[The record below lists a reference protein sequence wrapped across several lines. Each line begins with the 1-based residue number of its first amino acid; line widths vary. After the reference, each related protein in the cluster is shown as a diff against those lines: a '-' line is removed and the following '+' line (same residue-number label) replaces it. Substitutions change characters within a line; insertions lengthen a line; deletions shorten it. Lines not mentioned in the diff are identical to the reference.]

1 MIAVHRHTG
10 VEAGSARIA
19 SHAGTGIAVF
29 GIWIAV
35 ALVSSFAPRYVS
47 GPDPS
52 EIPIGA
58 ILAPTAGM
66 AATGFLAWF
75 IGAVAREKPCG

>member
-52 EIPIGA
+52 EIPIGSDPLTDGRDGGDR
-58 ILAPTAGM
+58 IPR
-66 AATGFLAWF
+66 
-75 IGAVAREKPCG
+75 VVHRRRSS